1 MKMSFSPFEKQK
13 FYRFIDFGAIFI
25 VGILLVYFILG
36 IKRLSIYY
44 FLPFLLG
51 FIWLLFMDGSGVYEP
66 ENLNNFKNNFR
77 YFLFSL
83 FCIGLIYALMCVM
96 FSGLIKRLLI
106 FHFVLSSLFLITLKI
121 IFIHGSIFN
130 NLKKRVVI
138 ISNELEKIEN
148 FLKNY
153 PEYEIV
159 HVIRHN
165 PVKLAENGVALREK
179 IDADEIIVNYG
190 GNVFENGS
198 FMKELLQRGYR
209 VRYFED
215 MYERVTGRISLDFLR
230 NEKYLKKL
238 LMEIKE
244 DKFFDFIKRI
254 FDIIGA
260 TIGGIIYLLMFPFIA
275 IAVKLDSKG
284 PLFYKHKRSG
294 KYGKPFTIWKIRTM
308 VKDAE
313 KGKAVW
319 AKRNDPRITRVGK
332 ILRKTRLDEFTQLF
346 NILKGEMSAVG
357 PRPERPELEEG
368 IKKHIP
374 HYDLRYLVKPGMAGW
389 AMVNYDYVDSIED
402 AKIRQEY
409 DLYYIKNRSIYLDF
423 KIFLRALCQLLLF
436 RGR

>member
-1 MKMSFSPFEKQK
+1 MKISFSPEEKQK
-13 FYRFIDFGAIFI
+13 FYRFIDFVLVFF
-25 VGILLVYFILG
+25 VGVFMVYYILG
-36 IKRLSIYY
+36 VRRLSVYY
-44 FLPFLLG
+44 LLPIFLAFL
-51 FIWLLFMDGSGVYEP
+51 WVLFLDGIGVYEY
-66 ENLNNFKNNFR
+66 ENLNNFKNSVI
-77 YFLFSL
+77 YLLLSLLFT
-83 FCIGLIYALMCVM
+83 GLLYGLMYM
-96 FSGLIKRLLI
+96 KFSGDVRRFLILHLGI
-106 FHFVLSSLFLITLKI
+106 SVLSLISVRLILVK
-121 IFIHGSIFN
+121 N
-130 NLKKRVVI
+130 NLFNKFKTKVVI
-138 ISNELEKIEN
+138 ASKNYERIRN

-153 PEYEIV
+153 PEYEIAG
-159 HVIRHN
+159 IIEHN
-165 PVKLAENGVALREK
+165 PVMTKENGKVLKK
-179 IDADEIIVNYG
+179 IEADEIILNYSR
-190 GNVFENGS
+190 NSFES
-198 FMKELLQRGYR
+198 QELMKNLLKRGYR
-209 VRYFED
+209 IKYFED
-215 MYERVTGRISLDFLR
+215 IYEKLTGRISLDFLE
-230 NEKYLKKL
+230 NEAYLNRFL
-238 LMEIKE
+238 AEVKE
-244 DKFFDFIKRI
+244 DRFYDFMKRV

-260 TIGGIIYLLMFPFIA
+260 LIGGVIYIVLFPFIA
-275 IAVKLDSKG
+275 IAVKLDSEG

-294 KYGKPFTIWKIRTM
+294 RYGKPFTIWKIRTM

-409 DLYYIKNRSIYLDF
+409 DLYYVKNRSFYLDF

-436 RGR
+436 KGR